1 VGRTTRSDILRAL
14 NVDFARPRQWPIAS
28 IWALA
33 LLVLALAGWAG
44 LRDRQTWRV
53 LFDEREK
60 TAMLHSQLD
69 VARVAQEA
77 HAASAAELPG
87 FALDAKRWMALAM
100 FDSSDVLR
108 SVESAQ
114 VAGAKVVL
122 LDIDGESRRVELE
135 VEVASA
141 DVAAAYLQALNAG
154 VDRPVWV
161 LSRLQAQGGTES
173 ALIRGQIP

>member
-1 VGRTTRSDILRAL
+1 VGRTTGSRILRAL
-14 NVDFARPRQWPIAS
+14 NVDFALPPRWPVAS
-28 IWALA
+28 LWVLA

-53 LFDEREK
+53 LSDEREK
-60 TAMLHSQLD
+60 TAALQSQLD
-69 VARVAQEA
+69 VARVAQA
-77 HAASAAELPG
+77 AQAASAAEAPA
-87 FALDAKRWMALAM
+87 FALDAKRALALAM
-100 FDSSDVLR
+100 FDSGGVLR

-114 VAGAKVVL
+114 VAGAKVVS
-122 LDIDGESRRVELE
+122 LDIDGESRRVDLE

-154 VDRPVWV
+154 ADRTVWV

-173 ALIRGQIP
+173 ALIHGQIP